1 VIRTPGDLCKPLGTA
16 STPMKDDT
24 CVFDLP
30 VRKQF
35 TEATACG
42 LKEQHRPIVAESY
55 LQNKDKIQN
64 SFLKYSKEER
74 ECSITLQNTVK

>member
-1 VIRTPGDLCKPLGTA
+1 
-16 STPMKDDT
+16 MKDDT

-35 TEATACG
+35 IEAAACG
-42 LKEQHRPIVAESY
+42 LKKQHRAIVAESY

-64 SFLKYSKEER
+64 GFLKYSKEER
-74 ECSITLQNTVK
+74 